1 MRFFELYISGNFVS
15 SSEVQLHYCLQLI
28 LTSSLECGLNF
39 SVLKIARDEV
49 FSTVRKAQDS
59 NLPQVHTAKTLRLKA
74 VPQV

>member
-1 MRFFELYISGNFVS
+1 MSFTFLVILLAALKFS
-15 SSEVQLHYCLQLI
+15 SCNCLQLI